1 MNVQIAEDV
10 YGKLFY
16 IPDKFMKDID
26 CIMINLNSLLSPVFY
41 DTVEEE
47 VNSEKKLFI
56 LANSIIDIFK
66 AQMIERYSSK
76 KVIFYYKDIYKEHIL
91 RNLYPEW
98 RIVDGKSES
107 NSVGRKIYDIIDD
120 ALMNLEKMGQ
130 IQVLKTST
138 EEHTYLPRIKVAN
151 AKMKGN
157 IIIISRDPMDL
168 PNAIYKNISIWNGR
182 HCYSMENIRLIK
194 PLEFTNITP
203 VGVPWALLIAGAPK
217 KIGYKGIHGY
227 GIIKAMKYISANLQ
241 LISSPDEE
249 ILEDETIVQEIK
261 DILKYKPLF
270 IYSEYLKYI
279 DSLKNSKGD

>member
-120 ALMNLEKMGQ
+120 ALMNLE
-130 IQVLKTST
+130 
-138 EEHTYLPRIKVAN
+138 
-151 AKMKGN
+151 
-157 IIIISRDPMDL
+157 
-168 PNAIYKNISIWNGR
+168 
-182 HCYSMENIRLIK
+182 
-194 PLEFTNITP
+194 
-203 VGVPWALLIAGAPK
+203 
-217 KIGYKGIHGY
+217 
-227 GIIKAMKYISANLQ
+227 
-241 LISSPDEE
+241 
-249 ILEDETIVQEIK
+249 
-261 DILKYKPLF
+261 
-270 IYSEYLKYI
+270 
-279 DSLKNSKGD
+279 